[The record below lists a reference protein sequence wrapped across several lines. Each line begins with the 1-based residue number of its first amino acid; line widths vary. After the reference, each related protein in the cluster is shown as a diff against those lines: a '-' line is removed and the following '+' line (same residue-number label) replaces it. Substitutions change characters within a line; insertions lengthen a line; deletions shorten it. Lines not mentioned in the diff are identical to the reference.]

1 MFKSNLNLNQKKNL
15 TITEDR
21 TIKDALIKIN
31 KNLQK
36 CLIVVDKKNRLK
48 GAITDGNIRRGFLA
62 GLNLN
67 SKIKKLYTKKK
78 IIFIKEKDFSIS
90 SAKKELIK
98 NYYNTYIGII
108 PIIDNQKKVVDFF
121 TKEDAFSNKQNDY
134 LKINKNSV
142 VVMAGGRGQR
152 LKPFTEVLPKPIIPI
167 GNKTALDHIVDNF
180 IESGF
185 SNFFFSIN
193 YKSKLIKAYIQELKD
208 QKKIKTHFIEEKK
221 PLGTAGCLRFLK
233 SKVKNDFFVIN
244 CDSLIKLDFSNI
256 LDYHKI
262 HKNII
267 TVIVSMKNIEIPYG
281 VFSINKKGSFEKL
294 VEKPSKRYLVNTGLY
309 IVNPKIL
316 NLINKNKYL
325 DFNELINKA
334 KKKKYKIGLFPIE
347 DSAWSDVGQWSEL
360 KKISVGNNEL
370 L

>member
-15 TITEDR
+15 TITDDK
-21 TIKDALIKIN
+21 TIKDALVKIN

-36 CLIVVDKKNRLK
+36 CLIVVDKKNKLK

-62 GLNLN
+62 GLTLE
-67 SKIKKLYTKKK
+67 SKINKVYTKSK
-78 IIFIKEKDFSIS
+78 IIFIKEKNFSIS
-90 SAKKELIK
+90 SAKRDLIK

-121 TKEDAFSNKQNDY
+121 TKEDAFSDKQNDNF
-134 LKINKNSV
+134 KKNKNRV
-142 VVMAGGRGQR
+142 IIMAGGKGLR
-152 LKPFTEVLPKPIIPI
+152 LKPFTEVLPKPLVPI

-180 IESGF
+180 MESGF
-185 SNFFFSIN
+185 NNFIFSIN

-208 QKKIKTHFIEEKK
+208 RKKITTKFIEEKK
-221 PLGTAGCLRFLK
+221 PLGTAGCLGFIKKKIK
-233 SKVKNDFFVIN
+233 SDFFVIN
-244 CDSLIKLDFSNI
+244 CDSLVKLDFSNI
-256 LDYHKI
+256 LQYHKI
-262 HKNII
+262 HKNFI

-294 VEKPSKRYLVNTGLY
+294 IEKPTNRYLVNTGLY

-316 NLINKNKYL
+316 NLINKNSHL

-334 KKKKYKIGLFPIE
+334 KKKKFKIGLFPIE
-347 DSAWSDVGQWSEL
+347 DYTWSDVGQWSEL
-360 KKISVGNNEL
+360 KKISMGYNEL